1 MTGTPRPPFKLLGG
15 PWVAACMGSWSP
27 LLLLSLWVALQGAGP
42 REAPQEGEGLRATVT
57 SISDTSLEPQATFA
71 WQVNST
77 KDVTTEQ
84 HSSRVVPDQR

>member
-1 MTGTPRPPFKLLGG
+1 
-15 PWVAACMGSWSP
+15 MGS
-27 LLLLSLWVALQGAGP
+27 SLHGKLESSASALPVGGSAGCRGP